1 MKKLISI
8 LVAFAMMAAL
18 AVTAAFAAPGDYY
31 KTQPLNIDIKVVEGQ
46 ALPTLTDTVTF
57 TTTDEGAAPIETKN
71 LTAANFNKVSED
83 PADTAKDTYNYN
95 VANVV
100 PAASAFGH
108 AGVYTYTINQAL
120 TVTETVNAGAEK
132 VLDADDATYT
142 MKVYVVDNNG
152 VLEIQSVT
160 LYKDGAKV
168 NTTEGTDPQ
177 APIGYENEYFEKLPE
192 GDDSSANDD
201 YIVEKQVS
209 DGQGDK
215 TKTFNMEGTLNLAG
229 LEGQSVT
236 AFIRDKTG
244 AKTNRPV
251 TFDAATGAFS
261 AAIADNEQI
270 VLKGLPIGTTYT
282 ADENDP
288 SEGNNVGQYV
298 ADVDNGTGTFAAKGT
313 KTTVTNTINEE
324 TPAGILISNLPYI
337 ALALVAIGGLVA
349 YVVVRRRNAD
359 EA

>member
-18 AVTAAFAAPGDYY
+18 AVTAAFAEDPTYY
-31 KTQPLNIDIKVVEGQ
+31 TSQPLNIKIETVQGEV
-46 ALPTLTDTVTF
+46 LPTLADAITF
-57 TTTDEGAAPIETKN
+57 TTSDEGAATIDTIN
-71 LTAANFNKVSED
+71 LTKTDF
-83 PADTAKDTYNYN
+83 AKDTTETDAAKDAYLYN

-100 PAASAFGH
+100 PAANQFGH
-108 AGVYTYTINQAL
+108 AGVYTYTINQNL
-120 TVTETVNAGAEK
+120 TVSAPVHEGATS
-132 VLDADDATYT
+132 VLNADDAVYT
-142 MKVYVVDNNG
+142 MKVYVVDKNG
-152 VLEIQSVT
+152 TLEIQAVT
-160 LYKDGAKV
+160 LAKDGEKV
-168 NTTEGTDPQ
+168 NTTDDGTQD
-177 APIGYENEYFEKLPE
+177 PIGYDNDYFEKYNE
-192 GDDSSANDD
+192 GSDDDQNNDD
-201 YIVEKQVS
+201 YIIEKQVS

-261 AAIADNEQI
+261 AAIADDEQI
-270 VLKGLPIGTTYT
+270 VFKGLPIGTTYT

-288 SEGNNVGQYV
+288 SEGTDVGKYV
-298 ADVDNGTGTFAAKGT
+298 ATVTNGTGTFATKGT
-313 KTTVTNTINEE
+313 KTTVTNKINEE